1 MILSRPDQFNIL
13 TSVSVAM
20 VALSSL
26 IYFSFLIDSELNQ
39 SVGSFERLSSR
50 DEDIALK
57 LMDQSDSQSDNS
69 HNGTDSDREDR
80 LSQESIDITG
90 M

>member
-69 HNGTDSDREDR
+69 HNGTDSDREER